1 MSRIT
6 PNGSPMTTEDLEE
19 RAARILRGASDG
31 SPIGD
36 LTAALDAV
44 ERLRADLAQCY
55 CLTGA
60 DPSGGMTGDINEDWR
75 LAPYAVDEV
84 RRLRAEC
91 DEAHAEVVEAHRTLA
106 RIVEKIGPDY
116 VSMEGGPPMAVD
128 LDPLEAVSGLIEQ
141 ATAHADE
148 ASRARGEAAR
158 LREEVARLRAV
169 VRS

>member
-1 MSRIT
+1 
-6 PNGSPMTTEDLEE
+6 MTTSNGAPVTPDRRRVVTPEEIRAMLPKTGIGEAEYLSLAVEARQLREE
-19 RAARILRGASDG
+19 R
-31 SPIGD
+31 
-36 LTAALDAV
+36 
-44 ERLRADLAQCY
+44 
-55 CLTGA
+55 
-60 DPSGGMTGDINEDWR
+60 
-75 LAPYAVDEV
+75 
-84 RRLRAEC
+84 
-91 DEAHAEVVEAHRTLA
+91 DEARRTLA

-141 ATAHADE
+141 ATAQADE

>member
-1 MSRIT
+1 MT
-6 PNGSPMTTEDLEE
+6 PDRRRVVTPEE
-19 RAARILRGASDG
+19 IRAMLPKTG
-31 SPIGD
+31 IGEAEY
-36 LTAALDAV
+36 LSLAV
-44 ERLRADLAQCY
+44 EARQ
-55 CLTGA
+55 
-60 DPSGGMTGDINEDWR
+60 
-75 LAPYAVDEV
+75 
-84 RRLRAEC
+84 LRAER
-91 DEAHAEVVEAHRTLA
+91 DEARRTLA

-141 ATAHADE
+141 ATAQADE